1 MRLTYLLLSPTFGMH
16 QYTADLANRMVEEH
30 DVHLVTSSRLP
41 RDRYSPAVTIHTP
54 VSFHNSGLSLQ
65 SLRLGA
71 LDVLDAVLQ
80 ATRPHLVHVTGPHL
94 WNGLLLRRLK
104 QCGVPAIHTIHDLD
118 AHPGTRLGN
127 LLGLWNRAIVRQADV
142 VLLHGQAYRSRLLAQ
157 GVPAGRLAYLPLLH
171 LFLGF
176 ERQQAL
182 VRPRSLD
189 NGIPSLAYEPFALF
203 FGRLEA
209 YKGINHLIAAFAQ
222 ASGRL
227 PPPARLVL
235 AGPGRLEDVWAGSL
249 PPGVEMA
256 NRLIGDEE
264 ALDLFSRCSL
274 VVLPY
279 IEATQSA
286 LVAAAYY
293 FQKPVIVTGTGA
305 LPEYVEH
312 GRTGWIVEKDDPA
325 SLERALLAAFCHPE
339 RLRLMGAAGR
349 DWYDCQRVQEGVSLR
364 DLYRQVASE
373 RVGEWAS
380 VGRQVER

>member
-16 QYTADLANRMVEEH
+16 QYTADLANRMAEEH

-54 VSFHNSGLSLQ
+54 VAFTNTGLSLQ
-65 SLRLGA
+65 SLRLGG
-71 LDVLDAVLQ
+71 LDRLDAALQ
-80 ATRPHLVHVTGPHL
+80 ATRPHLVHVSGPHL

-104 QCGVPAIHTIHDLD
+104 RRGVPAIHTIHDLD
-118 AHPGTRLGN
+118 AHQGTRLGS

-142 VLLHGQAYRSRLLAQ
+142 ILVHGQKYRRRLLDQ

-182 VRPRSLD
+182 VRPPSLD
-189 NGIPSLAYEPFALF
+189 NGLPSLAYEPFALF

-209 YKGINHLIAAFAQ
+209 YKGVNHLIAAFAQ
-222 ASGRL
+222 ASGQL
-227 PPPARLVL
+227 PPAARLVL
-235 AGPGRLEDVWAGSL
+235 AGPGRLEDAWAGSL
-249 PPGVEMA
+249 PPRVEVA

-274 VVLPY
+274 LVLPY
-279 IEATQSA
+279 IDATQSA
-286 LVAAAYY
+286 LIAAAYY
-293 FQKPVIVTGTGA
+293 FQKPVIVTRTGA

-312 GRTGWIVEKDDPA
+312 GRTGWIVEKDHPA
-325 SLERALLAAFCHPE
+325 SLERALLAAFRQPE
-339 RLRLMGAAGR
+339 KLRLMGAAGR
-349 DWYDCQRVQEGVSLR
+349 DWYDCHRKQEGVLLR
-364 DLYRQVASE
+364 DLYRQAASL
-373 RVGEWAS
+373 RVSE
-380 VGRQVER
+380 